1 MKDIQ
6 EIFNQIKDIKKE
18 QKDIRSE
25 YKDMLA
31 QADDYEVIIDKATE
45 LREKKKQIESIVQQ
59 KMGLRWQRME
69 DLKIEKEKLDEMI
82 SDIAISSVAEGK
94 PISITDEYQNEYEP
108 VYKVV
113 FKKIK

>member
-1 MKDIQ
+1 MQNIQ
-6 EIFNQIKDIKKE
+6 QIFDQIREIKKE
-18 QKDIRSE
+18 QKDIRGE

-45 LREKKKQIESIVQQ
+45 LREKKKQIEAIVQT

-69 DLKIEKEKLDEMI
+69 DLKLEIEKLNEMI